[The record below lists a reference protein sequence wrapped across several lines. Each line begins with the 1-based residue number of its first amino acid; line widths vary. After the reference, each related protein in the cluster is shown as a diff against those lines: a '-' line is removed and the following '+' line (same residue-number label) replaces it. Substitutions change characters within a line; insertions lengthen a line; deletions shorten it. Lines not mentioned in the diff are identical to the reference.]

1 MVLAILAGVSRG
13 TQALEVARRAPRIHG
28 LGDACRP
35 ASPSPGRKTTIVV
48 TPDTPRGVIII
59 MSSHV
64 RPTLAALLGAAA
76 LSASSPAAAETT
88 GREHVDLAHTCD
100 HQMVPS
106 TSAQPEAPAAEP
118 ASLRTLIED
127 RIEHAER
134 EHRYDDI
141 DQLTTLWLTLERRE
155 QLDRVVDRG
164 QQFLNVSLRNQK
176 RSELRST
183 ARRQRFAPYD
193 AQTLDVPGPSWTVDQ
208 SLDAE
213 RFISH
218 LSEPYRS
225 AVLWTLTG
233 RNHREVAEE
242 MDVSHAAVRKW
253 AQRLRERLD
262 GDPLQS

>member
-1 MVLAILAGVSRG
+1 
-13 TQALEVARRAPRIHG
+13 
-28 LGDACRP
+28 
-35 ASPSPGRKTTIVV
+35 
-48 TPDTPRGVIII
+48 

-64 RPTLAALLGAAA
+64 RPTLAALIGAAA

-88 GREHVDLAHTCD
+88 ERELTHLTQACETHIALGT
-100 HQMVPS
+100 
-106 TSAQPEAPAAEP
+106 AQAESPRTDEMPAAEP
-118 ASLRTLIED
+118 ASLRDLIEN
-127 RIEHAER
+127 RMEHAER

-141 DQLTTLWLTLERRE
+141 DRLTTLWLTLERRE

-176 RSELRST
+176 RSELRSE
-183 ARRQRFAPYD
+183 ARRQRFAPFD
-193 AQTLDVPGPSWTVDQ
+193 AQALDVAGPSFTVDQ
-208 SLDAE
+208 SIDAE
-213 RFISH
+213 RFVSH

-242 MDVSHAAVRKW
+242 MQVSHAAVRKW

-262 GDPLQS
+262 GEPLES